1 MHYTGTI
8 DQTSATG
15 EKGKQF
21 DSSRTRGSTF
31 DFVIG
36 SGQVIPGWDQGLLGL
51 CVGAKATLVI
61 PPALGYGE
69 QGAGGAIPGGATLNF
84 DVEVMGTA
92 PAPPP
97 PNLFKEIDANW
108 DNLLSLPE
116 VKAFFK
122 GKGNP
127 VRTQSL
133 EHKREQCSLTEPE
146 PISLAHSSVAADI
159 LRSRFP
165 PLIRWYTI

>member
-61 PPALGYGE
+61 
-69 QGAGGAIPGGATLNF
+69 
-84 DVEVMGTA
+84 
-92 PAPPP
+92 
-97 PNLFKEIDANW
+97 
-108 DNLLSLPE
+108 
-116 VKAFFK
+116 
-122 GKGNP
+122 
-127 VRTQSL
+127 
-133 EHKREQCSLTEPE
+133 
-146 PISLAHSSVAADI
+146 
-159 LRSRFP
+159 
-165 PLIRWYTI
+165 

>member
-61 PPALGYGE
+61 PPAMGYGE

-84 DVEVMGTA
+84 DVEVMSTA

-108 DNLLSLPE
+108 DDLLSLAE

-127 VRTQSL
+127 VRMQHS
-133 EHKREQCSLTEPE
+133 EHEREREREREREQFAQT
-146 PISLAHSSVAADI
+146 ISA
-159 LRSRFP
+159 
-165 PLIRWYTI
+165 